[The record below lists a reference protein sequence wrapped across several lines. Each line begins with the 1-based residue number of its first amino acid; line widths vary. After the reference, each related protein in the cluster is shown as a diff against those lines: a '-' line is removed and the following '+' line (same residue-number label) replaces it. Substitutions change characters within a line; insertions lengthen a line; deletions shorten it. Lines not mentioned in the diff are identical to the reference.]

1 MGMEDYIRKRAY
13 QQVKKKK
20 GFYSHLAVFISVGI
34 FFFLINVLSMDNGD
48 TELWFFF
55 PLLPWSIGL
64 LIHYFSVFG
73 LPGTNILTKDWED
86 AELEKEMQKLRRKMR
101 YYSEEEAEEKLDLKE
116 MEREP
121 AGKKRNWDDNEIV

>member
-34 FFFLINVLSMDNGD
+34 FFFLINILSMNNGD